1 MILFAGLPL
10 IIAGLA
16 NSVPHSG
23 HLRSPAV
30 VSSTMRSIKHFTNE
44 PLPPCIL
51 QVGVVSMYSC
61 DIDTTDDLKKKV
73 RYCLVG
79 NRCTDKLYAPSCI
92 CTAVLDIWHS
102 RPSLSCLVLSSWAEL
117 EQCKTCKWPQLRR
130 QTWFKFTSTQVCILP
145 CLPVQSSA
153 EIAGQG
159 IVQRVPR
166 KLRFCIKWSCS
177 KRRRSALQT
186 VAAV

>member
-51 QVGVVSMYSC
+51 LVGVVSMYSC
-61 DIDTTDDLKKKV
+61 DIDTTDDLKKV

-92 CTAVLDIWHS
+92 CTAVLDITVDLHCLVWS
-102 RPSLSCLVLSSWAEL
+102 FLAGLSLSNARPANGHS
-117 EQCKTCKWPQLRR
+117 
-130 QTWFKFTSTQVCILP
+130 
-145 CLPVQSSA
+145 
-153 EIAGQG
+153 
-159 IVQRVPR
+159 
-166 KLRFCIKWSCS
+166 
-177 KRRRSALQT
+177 
-186 VAAV
+186 